1 MVFPEEKQGGEE
13 TIVRAVERA
22 LGIIELLC
30 SSKNGRGVRE
40 IAREMEMSPSSAC
53 KYLQVL
59 ADGGF
64 VYKDERTHGYR
75 MTYKIVDWSSILL
88 RNNETRE
95 LAHPLLT
102 LLMEETGMTT
112 HLAMK
117 QGNIGIYLDKIE
129 SEKTIPTRSRIGME
143 TELYSTA
150 FGKAI
155 LAFVSED
162 ELLRY
167 LAETEFKK
175 KTQRTN
181 TSKDTFVEQLELV
194 RARGYAEDN
203 EENESGIRCLGAPVF
218 GFAGRVVGGI
228 SVTFPVSMIRSGG
241 EHNVIA
247 ALKRTAFEISARL
260 GCNSE
265 RMAVLFDRTASS

>member
-1 MVFPEEKQGGEE
+1 MRSVQ
-13 TIVRAVERA
+13 RA
-22 LGIIELLC
+22 LGIIEILC
-30 SSKNGRGVRE
+30 ASKNGKGVRE
-40 IAREMEMSPSSAC
+40 IAREMQMSPSSAC

-64 VYKDERTHGYR
+64 VFKDTRTHGYQ

-88 RNNETRE
+88 RNNEIRE
-95 LAHPLLT
+95 FAHPLLT

-112 HLAMK
+112 HLALK
-117 QGNIGIYLDKIE
+117 QGNIGIYVDKIE

-143 TELYSTA
+143 TDLYSTA

-162 ELLRY
+162 ELHQY
-167 LAETEFKK
+167 LAETEFRK
-175 KTQRTN
+175 KTANTN
-181 TSKDTFVEQLELV
+181 TTKDTFVKQLETV
-194 RARGYAEDN
+194 RKRGFAEDN
-203 EENESGIRCLGAPVF
+203 EENESGIRCFGAPVF

-228 SVTFPVSMIRSGG
+228 SVTFPVSMVHSGG
-241 EHNVIA
+241 EHSVIA

-265 RMAVLFDRTASS
+265 RMAVLFDRTPSS